1 MDQSHAHEVILD
13 VLAGIAPEVDPAT
26 VDPTAELQVEFD
38 LDSLDFLNLVEGV
51 SKAAGF
57 DIPERDYP
65 SIATLSD
72 FTDYLVRTA
81 T

>member
-1 MDQSHAHEVILD
+1 MNQSHAHEMILD
-13 VLAGIAPEVDPAT
+13 SLAGIAPEVDPAT
-26 VDPTAELQVEFD
+26 VDPAGELQVEFD

-65 SIATLSD
+65 AIATLSD

-81 T
+81 P